1 MIEEVFFISSENK
14 QLRADGRAYDEL
26 RPIKIKAGVLKR
38 ADGSAYVEVG
48 GNKILASVYGPRETY
63 IRRLLKP
70 NTGVI
75 KVRYN
80 MAPFSVDDRKR
91 PGPDRRS
98 NEISKIAADA
108 LRPALMLESFPRS
121 MVDIS
126 IEIIEAEGGTRCAG
140 ITAAA
145 VALADAGIPMRDI
158 PVGCAAG
165 KMNGDIVLDL
175 SEKEDKEGQADVPIV
190 ILPRTGEI
198 TLLQADGKL
207 TEDEFE
213 EALDLAM
220 EGCMRISKIHK
231 WIGRVK
237 MNVVPE
243 ISKRSIVKLINNGKR
258 ADGRDFDQRREIVV
272 EPGIISK
279 AEGSAKVTLGD
290 TQVIVGVKPSI
301 GEPFADTPDVGVL
314 MTNCEMLPMAA
325 PEFEPGP
332 PSPESIEL
340 ARVVDRG
347 IRESELVDLE
357 KLCIEE
363 GKKVWML
370 FIDLHVI
377 DYDGNLFDCANI
389 AVMAALL
396 NTKLP
401 TASIVDDEL
410 VLDEENLMDL
420 PVRDKVALSTFVKIG
435 NGMVL
440 DPSLEEEEVLDARLS
455 VGVTQNNSYI
465 SSMQKGGEVPLT
477 RDEILDAVHTAIAT
491 KDEIYEYL
499 E

>member
-207 TEDEFE
+207 TEEEFE

-220 EGCMRISKIHK
+220 EGCMRISKIQEEALK
-231 WIGRVK
+231 ERY
-237 MNVVPE
+237 NV
-243 ISKRSIVKLINNGKR
+243 NG
-258 ADGRDFDQRREIVV
+258 
-272 EPGIISK
+272 
-279 AEGSAKVTLGD
+279 
-290 TQVIVGVKPSI
+290 
-301 GEPFADTPDVGVL
+301 
-314 MTNCEMLPMAA
+314 
-325 PEFEPGP
+325 
-332 PSPESIEL
+332 
-340 ARVVDRG
+340 
-347 IRESELVDLE
+347 
-357 KLCIEE
+357 
-363 GKKVWML
+363 
-370 FIDLHVI
+370 
-377 DYDGNLFDCANI
+377 
-389 AVMAALL
+389 
-396 NTKLP
+396 
-401 TASIVDDEL
+401 
-410 VLDEENLMDL
+410 
-420 PVRDKVALSTFVKIG
+420 
-435 NGMVL
+435 
-440 DPSLEEEEVLDARLS
+440 
-455 VGVTQNNSYI
+455 
-465 SSMQKGGEVPLT
+465 
-477 RDEILDAVHTAIAT
+477 
-491 KDEIYEYL
+491 
-499 E
+499 

>member
-48 GNKILASVYGPRETY
+48 GNKILASV
-63 IRRLLKP
+63 RLLKP

-198 TLLQADGKL
+198 TLLQAEL
-207 TEDEFE
+207 
-213 EALDLAM
+213 
-220 EGCMRISKIHK
+220 
-231 WIGRVK
+231 W
-237 MNVVPE
+237 
-243 ISKRSIVKLINNGKR
+243 
-258 ADGRDFDQRREIVV
+258 
-272 EPGIISK
+272 K
-279 AEGSAKVTLGD
+279 AV
-290 TQVIVGVKPSI
+290 
-301 GEPFADTPDVGVL
+301 
-314 MTNCEMLPMAA
+314 
-325 PEFEPGP
+325 
-332 PSPESIEL
+332 
-340 ARVVDRG
+340 
-347 IRESELVDLE
+347 
-357 KLCIEE
+357 
-363 GKKVWML
+363 
-370 FIDLHVI
+370 
-377 DYDGNLFDCANI
+377 
-389 AVMAALL
+389 
-396 NTKLP
+396 
-401 TASIVDDEL
+401 
-410 VLDEENLMDL
+410 
-420 PVRDKVALSTFVKIG
+420 
-435 NGMVL
+435 
-440 DPSLEEEEVLDARLS
+440 
-455 VGVTQNNSYI
+455 
-465 SSMQKGGEVPLT
+465 
-477 RDEILDAVHTAIAT
+477 
-491 KDEIYEYL
+491 
-499 E
+499 